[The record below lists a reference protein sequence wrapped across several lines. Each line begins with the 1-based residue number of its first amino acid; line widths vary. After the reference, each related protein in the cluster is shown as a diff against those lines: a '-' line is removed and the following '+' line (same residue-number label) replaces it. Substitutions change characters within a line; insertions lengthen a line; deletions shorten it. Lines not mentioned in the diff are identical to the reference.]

1 MSNSPTDISGAKLEA
16 WRHKL
21 FHIFHF
27 LQHDIFW
34 VIINPLSWIRNA
46 ISSEKRCLISMPFLL
61 TYIDLRAVKFSR
73 LLNPEWSIQMS
84 PAPAVW
90 NRSSWGWSPTVPVSN
105 SSWCWFNSQYVLCVV
120 IRHLHKWQ
128 LFRHICRAKTF
139 LLHVSA
145 MDQYYQFVST
155 CTTILVTIVLQYG

>member
-1 MSNSPTDISGAKLEA
+1 MTNSQTDISGAKLEA
-16 WRHKL
+16 WRHKM

-27 LQHDIFW
+27 LQRDLSW

-105 SSWCWFNSQYVLCVV
+105 SSWCRFNSQYVLCVV
-120 IRHLHKWQ
+120 IRSSFIIYICQ
-128 LFRHICRAKTF
+128 RHGSILPICVN
-139 LLHVSA
+139 L
-145 MDQYYQFVST
+145 YYNIGNNSI
-155 CTTILVTIVLQYG
+155 TIWLSRLP